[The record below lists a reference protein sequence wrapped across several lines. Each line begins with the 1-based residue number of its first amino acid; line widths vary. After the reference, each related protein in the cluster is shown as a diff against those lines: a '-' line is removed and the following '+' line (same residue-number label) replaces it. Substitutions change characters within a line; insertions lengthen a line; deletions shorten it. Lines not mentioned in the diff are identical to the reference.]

1 MSELTTAGVFVLGIM
16 LGIGIACLIFCVV
29 MNWKGI
35 SKK

>member
-1 MSELTTAGVFVLGIM
+1 MPSWLVFILGIM